1 MNDLEWYEN
10 ELIRLKRLYKE
21 NIKEGIRL
29 QQELK
34 DVEIKVE
41 RLNKCLKQ
49 GLPVGT
55 ELIFKDIDSGQ
66 EIKVV
71 IIEPDGERKTFMLL
85 NDTWTNQNLSKWYVF
100 NYKCRYSDT
109 LINEFCDDYEV
120 EFIGL
125 N

>member
-10 ELIRLKRLYKE
+10 EIIRLKRLYKE

-29 QQELK
+29 QQEIK
-34 DVEIKVE
+34 DVEIKIE
-41 RLNKCLKQ
+41 RLNKGLKQ
-49 GLPVGT
+49 ELPVGT

-71 IIEPDGERKTFMLL
+71 IIEPDGEKQTFMLL
-85 NDTWTNQNLSKWYVF
+85 NDTWTNQELNKWYVF
-100 NYKCRYSDT
+100 NYKCIYSDT

-120 EFIGL
+120 ELIGL